1 METNNRLMVVYDE
14 QCRRQNVEQLH
25 VKNKQ
30 TRSHEQGLHQ
40 ATTASIKHGEQLEEM
55 QPPTTVPAD
64 AGVQVVYGFQEVP
77 KAPSFNGSTKVQMRK
92 FLDQYE
98 TYASEVNI
106 AQRAPLSVCI
116 DPLSAEPKLTVDY
129 LVAAIQP
136 TAVRACVKERMK
148 LNENRGPKKDARDIK
163 RWLADYIHRYG
174 EFEALMATRHRHVQN
189 VASCD
194 QDPQGWKDP
203 KVVAVV
209 IVDKVK
215 GFVGPS
221 HSVTEEAT
229 IDLRFETDAGPLMLT
244 NVKCWVSTGVLPAN
258 VGDILLS
265 RAIMYCTT

>member
-1 METNNRLMVVYDE
+1 MSPPPGTAGLMLRRTISSEMQYATTMSLLSRPLAGALRFAAYPPEITSVMLSAPRRDMPTSRWCTSTINDSCIRSSKMETNNRLMVVYDE

-55 QPPTTVPAD
+55 QLPAVAAPTTVPAD

-116 DPLSAEPKLTVDY
+116 DPLSVECIAYWEIGKL
-129 LVAAIQP
+129 
-136 TAVRACVKERMK
+136 
-148 LNENRGPKKDARDIK
+148 
-163 RWLADYIHRYG
+163 
-174 EFEALMATRHRHVQN
+174 AT
-189 VASCD
+189 
-194 QDPQGWKDP
+194 G
-203 KVVAVV
+203 
-209 IVDKVK
+209 
-215 GFVGPS
+215 
-221 HSVTEEAT
+221 
-229 IDLRFETDAGPLMLT
+229 
-244 NVKCWVSTGVLPAN
+244 
-258 VGDILLS
+258 
-265 RAIMYCTT
+265 